1 MSRSKNHPSKE
12 KDGPKPPPSTF
23 RWFAGSVFGM
33 IRRHGNFVIGCGLGA
48 YVAHEFSVG
57 LIAFAGRQSSANINM
72 GFFANLNVVFTLSF
86 TVSGASIALY
96 FRERGKHR
104 ETRERLS
111 GRLKELELRLDP
123 SRTSSHLTS
132 KGLTRKD
139 DV

>member
-1 MSRSKNHPSKE
+1 MRKPNHPKGKST
-12 KDGPKPPPSTF
+12 PKPPPPTF
-23 RWFAGSVFGM
+23 RWFAGSIFGM
-33 IRRHGNFVIGCGLGA
+33 IRRHGNFVVGCGLLA
-48 YVAHEFSVG
+48 YVAHEFSVA
-57 LIAFAGRQSSANINM
+57 LVAFAGRQSAANISL

-111 GRLKELELRLDP
+111 GRVKELELRLDP

-132 KGLTRKD
+132 EGLTRKD